1 MSSCNT
7 TVLYLLYV
15 LFLTNASFSI
25 VAPILPP
32 VLEEK
37 GIDERWIGL
46 IFAAFPIAKI
56 PTALVVG
63 KVVDSCGHTKMIA
76 ISCAL

>member
-1 MSSCNT
+1 MTSCNPT
-7 TVLYLLYV
+7 V
-15 LFLTNASFSI
+15 LFLLYDLFLAMASFSI

-46 IFAAFPIAKI
+46 IFAAHPIAKI
-56 PTALVVG
+56 PAALIVG
-63 KVVDSCGHTKMIA
+63 KVVD
-76 ISCAL
+76 